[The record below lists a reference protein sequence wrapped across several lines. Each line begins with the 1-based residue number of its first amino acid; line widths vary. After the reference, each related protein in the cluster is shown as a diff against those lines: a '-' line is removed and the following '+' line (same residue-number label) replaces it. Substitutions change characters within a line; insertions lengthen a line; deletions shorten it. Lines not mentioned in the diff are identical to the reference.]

1 MDKPIGIVRTGKKN
15 WRSSLVSGSTGC
27 LLLRKKKVIAVLYPA
42 HCPKGER
49 KDEKEDYE
57 AAAAKDQRMQFRS
70 KDSAITMNFLATC
83 NSIF

>member
-1 MDKPIGIVRTGKKN
+1 M
-15 WRSSLVSGSTGC
+15 
-27 LLLRKKKVIAVLYPA
+27 VLYPA